1 MKYLKKIIIDTASV
15 NKSLVVGESQTSS
28 KTIPVLTL
36 APVNVDSYDV
46 TNAKSTKYLMK
57 VMHGPDI
64 QTSEIVIVT
73 NSGYVGHTEYAVQ
86 CSNSVLGSFDVTQ
99 LSNAVSITFTP
110 AVLTSSMTVTF
121 FKISI

>member
-28 KTIPVLTL
+28 KTIPVLELT
-36 APVNVDSYDV
+36 PVNIDSYDV
-46 TNAKSTKYLMK
+46 TDAKSSKYLMK
-57 VMHGPDI
+57 VMHGSDI

-86 CSNSVLGSFDVTQ
+86 YSNSVLGSFDVTQ
-99 LSNAVSITFTP
+99 LLNTVSITFTP
-110 AVLTSSMTVTF
+110 AILTSSMTVTF

>member
-15 NKSLVVGESQTSS
+15 NKSLLVGESQTSS

-36 APVNVDSYDV
+36 APVNVDSHDV
-46 TNAKSTKYLMK
+46 TDAKSSKYLMK
-57 VMHGPDI
+57 VVHGSDI

-86 CSNSVLGSFDVTQ
+86 YSNSVLGSFDVTQ
-99 LSNAVSITFTP
+99 LSNTVSITFTP
-110 AVLTSSMTVTF
+110 AILTSSMTVTF